1 MKHIT
6 FICYPKFNK
15 NCPKCGEKLEIF
27 PIYEMRICKRKEC
40 NDDCNKRSNY
50 IFPDPDDN

>member
-1 MKHIT
+1 MNNRT
-6 FICYPKFNK
+6 
-15 NCPKCGEKLEIF
+15 EAKLTDLSGMQKAIE
-27 PIYEMRICKRKEC
+27 ETLKQAWERKEC

>member
-1 MKHIT
+1 MKRIT

-15 NCPKCGEKLEIF
+15 KCPKCGEKLEIF

-50 IFPDPDDN
+50 IFPDSNNN